1 MNGPNLI
8 STNSNS
14 NSSSNNNSTNL
25 SFILSKGVIKNK
37 SDNKL
42 IQVFFGGQSRPI
54 LSIINSSL
62 SSNTIKLYKYINTS
76 IYVLIKIEGSKLY
89 RMTGAELICI
99 PINNIDIKL
108 QLVCSYKNLNELEV
122 KELYKEYK
130 VR

>member
-8 STNSNS
+8 STNSNC
-14 NSSSNNNSTNL
+14 NSTNL
-25 SFILSKGVIKNK
+25 SFILSKRVAGSKA
-37 SDNKL
+37 DNKL
-42 IQVFFGGQSRPI
+42 IQVFFGKQNKPI

-76 IYVLIKIEGSKLY
+76 IYVLIKVEGSKIY